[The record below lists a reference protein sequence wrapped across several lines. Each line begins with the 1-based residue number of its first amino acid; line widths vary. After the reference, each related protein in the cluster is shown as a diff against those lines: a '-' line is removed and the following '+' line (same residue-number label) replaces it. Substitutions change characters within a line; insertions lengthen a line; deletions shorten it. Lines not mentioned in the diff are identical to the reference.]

1 MNKYVDAYNTMG
13 NSGNEILDF
22 IFKVCVI
29 FLVDLAEILGISYEA
44 INIIIFV
51 ILQPLLIVIL
61 SFFGVKKSVR
71 IKPFINPR
79 PTDDCIE
86 DARF

>member
-1 MNKYVDAYNTMG
+1 MNTYVDAYNTMG

-29 FLVDLAEILGISYEA
+29 FLVDLAEVFGISYEA

-51 ILQPLLIVIL
+51 ILQPLLIIIL
-61 SFFGVKKSVR
+61 
-71 IKPFINPR
+71 FILWRKEKHKNK
-79 PTDDCIE
+79 TIH
-86 DARF
+86 

>member
-1 MNKYVDAYNTMG
+1 MNKYVDAYNTIG
-13 NSGNEILDF
+13 NSCNEILDF

-51 ILQPLLIVIL
+51 ILQPLLIIIL
-61 SFFGVKKSVR
+61 
-71 IKPFINPR
+71 FILWRKEKRKNK
-79 PTDDCIE
+79 TIH
-86 DARF
+86 

>member
-13 NSGNEILDF
+13 KSGNEILDF

-29 FLVDLAEILGISYEA
+29 FLVDLAEILEISYEA

-51 ILQPLLIVIL
+51 ILQPLLIIIL
-61 SFFGVKKSVR
+61 
-71 IKPFINPR
+71 FILWRKEKRKNK
-79 PTDDCIE
+79 TIH
-86 DARF
+86 

>member
-1 MNKYVDAYNTMG
+1 MIHCQA
-13 NSGNEILDF
+13 I

-51 ILQPLLIVIL
+51 ILQPLLIIIFLIL
-61 SFFGVKKSVR
+61 WRKEKH
-71 IKPFINPR
+71 KNKTFINPR

>member
-1 MNKYVDAYNTMG
+1 MNEYVDAYNTMG

-51 ILQPLLIVIL
+51 ILQPLLIIL
-61 SFFGVKKSVR
+61 L
-71 IKPFINPR
+71 FILWRKEKRKNK
-79 PTDDCIE
+79 TIH
-86 DARF
+86 

>member
-13 NSGNEILDF
+13 SSGNEILDF

-51 ILQPLLIVIL
+51 ILQPLLIIIL
-61 SFFGVKKSVR
+61 
-71 IKPFINPR
+71 FILWRKEKRKNK
-79 PTDDCIE
+79 TIH
-86 DARF
+86 

>member
-22 IFKVCVI
+22 IFKVCVS
-29 FLVDLAEILGISYEA
+29 FLVDLAEVLGISYEA

-51 ILQPLLIVIL
+51 ILQPLLIIIL
-61 SFFGVKKSVR
+61 FTLWRKEKR
-71 IKPFINPR
+71 KNKTIH
-79 PTDDCIE
+79 
-86 DARF
+86 

>member
-29 FLVDLAEILGISYEA
+29 FLVDLAEVLGISYEA
-44 INIIIFV
+44 INIVIFV
-51 ILQPLLIVIL
+51 ILQPLLITTFFIL
-61 SFFGVKKSVR
+61 WRKEKR
-71 IKPFINPR
+71 KNK
-79 PTDDCIE
+79 TMH
-86 DARF
+86 

>member
-13 NSGNEILDF
+13 NSENEILDF

-29 FLVDLAEILGISYEA
+29 FLVDLAKILGISYEA

-51 ILQPLLIVIL
+51 ILQPLLIIIL
-61 SFFGVKKSVR
+61 
-71 IKPFINPR
+71 FILWRKEKRKNN
-79 PTDDCIE
+79 TNH
-86 DARF
+86 

>member
-1 MNKYVDAYNTMG
+1 MNEYVDAYNTMG

-29 FLVDLAEILGISYEA
+29 FLVDLAEVLGISYEA

-51 ILQPLLIVIL
+51 ILQPLLIIL
-61 SFFGVKKSVR
+61 L
-71 IKPFINPR
+71 FILWRKEKRKNK
-79 PTDDCIE
+79 TIH
-86 DARF
+86 

>member
-1 MNKYVDAYNTMG
+1 MNKYVDTYNTMG

-51 ILQPLLIVIL
+51 ILQPLLITIL
-61 SFFGVKKSVR
+61 
-71 IKPFINPR
+71 FILWRKEKHKNK
-79 PTDDCIE
+79 TIH
-86 DARF
+86 

>member
-1 MNKYVDAYNTMG
+1 MG

-29 FLVDLAEILGISYEA
+29 FLVDLAEVLGISYEA

-51 ILQPLLIVIL
+51 ILQPLLIIIL
-61 SFFGVKKSVR
+61 
-71 IKPFINPR
+71 FILWRKEKRKNK
-79 PTDDCIE
+79 TIH
-86 DARF
+86 

>member
-1 MNKYVDAYNTMG
+1 MNKYVDTYNTMG

-51 ILQPLLIVIL
+51 ILQPLLIIIL
-61 SFFGVKKSVR
+61 
-71 IKPFINPR
+71 FILWRKEKRKNK
-79 PTDDCIE
+79 TIQ
-86 DARF
+86 

>member
-1 MNKYVDAYNTMG
+1 MNKYVDAYNIMG

-29 FLVDLAEILGISYEA
+29 FLVDLAEVLGISYEA

-51 ILQPLLIVIL
+51 ILQPLLIIIL
-61 SFFGVKKSVR
+61 
-71 IKPFINPR
+71 FILWRKEKRKNK
-79 PTDDCIE
+79 TIH
-86 DARF
+86 

>member
-13 NSGNEILDF
+13 NSVNEILDF

-29 FLVDLAEILGISYEA
+29 FLVDLAEVLGISYEA

-51 ILQPLLIVIL
+51 ILQPLLIIIL
-61 SFFGVKKSVR
+61 
-71 IKPFINPR
+71 FILWRKEKRKNK
-79 PTDDCIE
+79 TIH
-86 DARF
+86 

>member
-1 MNKYVDAYNTMG
+1 MNKYVDAYNIMG

-51 ILQPLLIVIL
+51 ILQPLLIIIL
-61 SFFGVKKSVR
+61 
-71 IKPFINPR
+71 FILWRKEKRKNK
-79 PTDDCIE
+79 TIH
-86 DARF
+86 

>member
-13 NSGNEILDF
+13 NSGSEILDF

-29 FLVDLAEILGISYEA
+29 FLVDLAEFLGISYEA

-51 ILQPLLIVIL
+51 ILQPLLITIL
-61 SFFGVKKSVR
+61 
-71 IKPFINPR
+71 FILWRKEKHKNK
-79 PTDDCIE
+79 TIH
-86 DARF
+86 